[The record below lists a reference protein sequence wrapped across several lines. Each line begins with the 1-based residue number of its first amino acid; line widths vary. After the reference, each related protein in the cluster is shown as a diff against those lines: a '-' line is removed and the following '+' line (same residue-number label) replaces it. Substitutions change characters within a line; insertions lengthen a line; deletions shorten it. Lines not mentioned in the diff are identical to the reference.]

1 MIDMLT
7 MCIAGRNIIGSNIYD
22 HGWTNKSPPP
32 GRKAG
37 HEKLYKLAFYM
48 K

>member
-37 HEKLYKLAFYM
+37 NEKLYKLAFYM